1 MDDKITP
8 KFTIKL
14 IVNIILSIS
23 LVFIV
28 IGSWILINIEVIKY
42 AVVLVCI
49 YVLASLIYRDF
60 KMIKN
65 REEEIL
71 HLESKIKK
79 IRYEKRKNENKIS
92 GFKKRIRELKNDNNL
107 LKEKIKKIREE
118 VKNKDMEI
126 RELKDNQKS
135 KLEKTKRIFQKNTNQ
150 NTA

>member
-1 MDDKITP
+1 LDDKITP